1 MMEKPK
7 WSYWSIAVM
16 GLIWSLMGCLNFI
29 MQTDA
34 DFVAKLPDRYHDLV
48 MQRPAWATASFA
60 VAVFGGAVGCIL
72 LLLRR
77 AVAVQVLG
85 LALVGA
91 LATFVYGVM
100 ALGLASE
107 AILSTGV
114 SVIVAAILF
123 WLSVASRTRGW
134 LR

>member
-1 MMEKPK
+1 MEKPK
-7 WSYWSIAVM
+7 WSYWSIAAM

-34 DFVAKLPDRYHDLV
+34 DFVGQLPDRYYDLIT
-48 MQRPAWATASFA
+48 QRPVWATAGFA

-100 ALGLASE
+100 TLGLVAE

-114 SVIVAAILF
+114 SVVVAAILF
-123 WLSVASRTRGW
+123 WLAVASRSRGW